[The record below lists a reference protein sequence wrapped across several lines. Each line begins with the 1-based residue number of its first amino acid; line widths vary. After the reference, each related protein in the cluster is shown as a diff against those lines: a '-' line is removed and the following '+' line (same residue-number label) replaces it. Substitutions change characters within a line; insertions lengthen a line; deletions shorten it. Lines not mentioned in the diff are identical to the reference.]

1 MPAIRFGRYL
11 AEDHTRALTAR
22 HPIKTTG
29 CALEGGL
36 TKAEVQTL
44 RRLISELDN
53 PLETLALIAPLAK
66 NG

>member
-1 MPAIRFGRYL
+1 M